1 MKSTTQKKMTVT
13 MLAGTALAALG
24 IGLAA
29 PAMASP
35 GIGAVPVT
43 SVMTQ
48 HGGAPLDCSVHV
60 LYQGADV
67 DVNWC

>member
-1 MKSTTQKKMTVT
+1 MKKVT
-13 MLAGTALAALG
+13 LALSAASALAAVT

-29 PAMASP
+29 PAMAAPITGASP
-35 GIGAVPVT
+35 LPAASVGAN
-43 SVMTQ
+43 
-48 HGGAPLDCSVHV
+48 HGGFPLDCSVHV

>member
-1 MKSTTQKKMTVT
+1 MKKVT
-13 MLAGTALAALG
+13 LALSASTALAALT

-29 PAMASP
+29 PATAAP
-35 GIGAVPVT
+35 AT
-43 SVMTQ
+43 
-48 HGGAPLDCSVHV
+48 GGPYPLDCSVHV

>member
-1 MKSTTQKKMTVT
+1 MKKVT
-13 MLAGTALAALG
+13 LALSPALLAATAFAALT

-29 PAMASP
+29 PALAAPSSVSVPAASV
-35 GIGAVPVT
+35 GA
-43 SVMTQ
+43 Q
-48 HGGAPLDCSVHV
+48 HGGYPLDCSVHV

>member
-1 MKSTTQKKMTVT
+1 MKSTTEKKTTVA
-13 MLAGTALAALG
+13 MLAATALAALG
-24 IGLAA
+24 VGLAA

-35 GIGAVPVT
+35 GLGPVPAT
-43 SVMTQ
+43 SVATQ

>member
-1 MKSTTQKKMTVT
+1 MKKVT
-13 MLAGTALAALG
+13 MALSATAMAALT

-29 PAMASP
+29 PAAASV
-35 GIGAVPVT
+35 GT
-43 SVMTQ
+43 E
-48 HGGAPLDCSVHV
+48 HGGYPLDCSVHV